1 MGAYRHGV
9 PWAGLAAAPT
19 AWAVNQQLNYMIVP
33 WVCANGINL
42 IPFISLILAGL
53 ALAGGFLS
61 WSAYRS
67 AGIAEHHS
75 GGHPR
80 KMLAGISILIA
91 LLLALT
97 ILMQG
102 TAALILDPC
111 AP

>member
-1 MGAYRHGV
+1 MYAVRHGI

-33 WVCANGINL
+33 WVCANGTNV
-42 IPFISLILAGL
+42 IPFISLALAAL
-53 ALAGGFLS
+53 ALGGGFLS

-67 AGIAEHHS
+67 AGIAEQHA

-80 KMLAGISILIA
+80 KMLAGVSVLLA

-97 ILMQG
+97 ILVQG
-102 TAALILDPC
+102 AAALILDPC
-111 AP
+111 AS

>member
-1 MGAYRHGV
+1 MYAVRHGV

-33 WVCANGINL
+33 WVCADGVNL
-42 IPFISLILAGL
+42 IPFISLLLAAL
-53 ALAGGFLS
+53 ALGGGYLS

-67 AGIAEHHS
+67 GGIGEQHS

-80 KMLAGISILIA
+80 KMLAGISILLA

-102 TAALILDPC
+102 AAALILDPC
-111 AP
+111 AS